1 MVALSRAVPY
11 APQSIRSVTLL
22 SEAGR
27 LFVDVTAA
35 LEPEDHGLDADLIAG
50 VDPGIIHPFCV
61 VLAGEALLVSGRGL
75 RAECHLH
82 LADTKTRARKMGRK
96 APSRG
101 QRGSRRWRKLRRSC
115 RRQEARHRRRIR
127 QGHHEAARAV
137 VAWAIGH
144 RVGTLRVGDPKGIC
158 NRDAG
163 PRQNLRLRTW
173 RRTHLV
179 GALKDKAEL
188 AGIRVVEVNE
198 RGTSSTCPLCRQKVP
213 KPRGR
218 TFSCSFCG
226 FRGHRDVVGA
236 ANIAAGGGRVI
247 CGNPR
252 IEHRRGL
259 PPHGVT
265 GDAIAMTSAGPAW
278 PMAAGGRRAPGVARR
293 RVRSGRLDLPSAG
306 PMPEN
311 R

>member
-1 MVALSRAVPY
+1 MCSILSVVIRTMGGHGSHP
-11 APQSIRSVTLL
+11 APQRPDRHPRHKGT
-22 SEAGR
+22 AP
-27 LFVDVTAA
+27 AA
-35 LEPEDHGLDADLIAG
+35 LLPAA
-50 VDPGIIHPFCV
+50 
-61 VLAGEALLVSGRGL
+61 
-75 RAECHLH
+75 
-82 LADTKTRARKMGRK
+82 
-96 APSRG
+96 
-101 QRGSRRWRKLRRSC
+101 LRRRSPC
-115 RRQEARHRRRIR
+115 PGDRLQPPAPGVEDGPRRDLPGPVPGDRRDELRGARHGRCPL
-127 QGHHEAARAV
+127 G
-137 VAWAIGH
+137 

-278 PMAAGGRRAPGVARR
+278 PMAAGGPRAPGVACR
-293 RVRSGRLDLPSAG
+293 RVRRGRVIFPLSGRLPGHRQSAR
-306 PMPEN
+306 N
-311 R
+311 RFPASFWKRAQVSGQGITIRSPVRCPGSRRGGL